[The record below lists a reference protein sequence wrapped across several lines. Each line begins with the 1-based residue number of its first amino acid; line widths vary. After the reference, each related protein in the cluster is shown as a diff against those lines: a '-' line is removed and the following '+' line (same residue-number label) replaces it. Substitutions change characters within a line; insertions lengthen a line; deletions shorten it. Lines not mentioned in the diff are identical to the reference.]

1 MKTARTALC
10 LVPLLCSYLCY
21 AQENENVKAP
31 SAQCVQTSTR
41 SADRENGRNEFER
54 SRDRWVETN
63 ALTPGGGGIFGI
75 PEIKL
80 AMDKDGDTL
89 AMGERTVDID
99 GSVKEGAVFI
109 FRKHE
114 GTFNRVAELTA
125 SDGVAIGGFG
135 DSVGMSCDGK
145 TIAVGAENSAD
156 ANLDQGSAYIFVEPE
171 EGWRNMTET
180 AKLTASDGQSG
191 DGFGNAVAVGCQSG
205 TVFIGALFAPADL
218 TNSLLGPGAVYVFHR
233 PRHGWETT
241 SHFSAKLTA
250 SDGLALDGFGAFL
263 SVSSDAATLLVSAP
277 DAPFDSLTSIPG
289 PGAAYLFVRPDGGWT
304 TTTETAKLTGSDT
317 AGIQYGFGTSIAL
330 DGDGK
335 IALVGAPNPPPGSG
349 LGAIFVFVKP
359 VGGWVSST
367 GSTKLTASDGEPN
380 DGFGNSVAIAGDDD
394 EVFVGALGYP
404 FNLATQTRGSG
415 AVYVYDRPRDG
426 WTSSSEFQQK
436 LIPTEVDVV
445 DFGTNIALGKQ
456 TLAVGSPMSPASTAA
471 KVDIFEKRH
480 DEH

>member
-10 LVPLLCSYLCY
+10 LVPLICSSLCY

-31 SAQCVQTSTR
+31 SAQCVQTSAG
-41 SADRENGRNEFER
+41 SADRENERNKFER
-54 SRDRWVETN
+54 SRDRWVETSQF
-63 ALTPGGGGIFGI
+63 TPGGGGIFGI
-75 PEIKL
+75 SDIRL

-99 GSVKEGAVFI
+99 GNVKEGAVFI

-114 GTFNRVAELTA
+114 GTFKTVAELTA
-125 SDGVAIGGFG
+125 SDGVAIGLFG
-135 DSVGMSCDGK
+135 IVGMSCDGK
-145 TIAVGAENSAD
+145 TIVVGAENSAS

-205 TVFIGALFAPADL
+205 TVFIGAP
-218 TNSLLGPGAVYVFHR
+218 NSLLGPGAVYVFHR
-233 PRHGWETT
+233 PRNGWETT

-250 SDGLALDGFGAFL
+250 SDGLALDAFGASL

-277 DAPFDSLTSIPG
+277 DAPFDSSTSIPG

-317 AGIQYGFGTSIAL
+317 AGIQYGFGGSIAL

-335 IALVGAPNPPPGSG
+335 IALVSAPNPPPGSG

-394 EVFVGALGYP
+394 EVFVGALGNP

-426 WTSSSEFQQK
+426 WTSTSEFQQK
-436 LIPTEVDVV
+436 LIPTEVDVI
-445 DFGTNIALGKQ
+445 DFGANIALGKQ
-456 TLAVGSPMSPASTAA
+456 TLAVGSPLSPASNVA